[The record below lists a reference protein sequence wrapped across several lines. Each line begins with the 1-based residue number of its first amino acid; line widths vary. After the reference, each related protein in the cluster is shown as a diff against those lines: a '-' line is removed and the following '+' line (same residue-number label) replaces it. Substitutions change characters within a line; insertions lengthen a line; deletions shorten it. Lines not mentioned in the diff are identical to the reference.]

1 MISIAIPA
9 YGMSGLGAKFL
20 TEMFDTIDNQTYR
33 DVEVVVSDHSQ
44 NNDILDVCDKYSN
57 TFPVTYIRNFYDRG
71 NGPANT
77 NNALK
82 HCSGDLVK
90 IMFQD
95 DLFTDDAALEKI
107 RNRFNESECAWV
119 VTGFSHTSD
128 GKNFYRPMVPR
139 WSEHLLEGQNFMG
152 GPSIVALRREC
163 LE

>member
-20 TEMFDTIDNQTYR
+20 TQMFDTIDNQTYR

-44 NNDILDVCDKYSN
+44 DNDILDVCNKYSD

-77 NNALK
+77 NTALK
-82 HCSGDLVK
+82 HCSGDLIK

-95 DLFTDDAALEKI
+95 
-107 RNRFNESECAWV
+107 V
-119 VTGFSHTSD
+119 
-128 GKNFYRPMVPR
+128 
-139 WSEHLLEGQNFMG
+139 
-152 GPSIVALRREC
+152 IVL
-163 LE
+163 